1 MERRK
6 NPRFRLDLPCRLAL
20 GKGEE
25 KAQLLDVADGGLAVR
40 TSASASQGDSVHVT
54 ILPRA
59 APPITVET
67 LAWHVRRHRASSG
80 RSTYIMGL
88 VVSQA
93 SDEYDALVQERAK
106 LAERP
111 NPAGLRALRPLG
123 PAAKPGA
130 SSTSRLP
137 PRPPVSAQPGAETAP
152 ESAAKAPPA
161 PDEGDDEALESL
173 PMFRIRLGKGPRT
186 KRVCIAA
193 ADGDE
198 ARRAATEGFGKEWA
212 VLEISQ
218 G

>member
-1 MERRK
+1 LERRK

-40 TSASASQGDSVHVT
+40 TSASACQGDSVHVT

-111 NPAGLRALRPLG
+111 SPGGLRALRPLG

-130 SSTSRLP
+130 SSSPLP
-137 PRPPVSAQPGAETAP
+137 PRPPVSAHPGAETAP
-152 ESAAKAPPA
+152 DSVAEDPPA
-161 PDEGDDEALESL
+161 PDETNDEVLESL

-193 ADGDE
+193 ADCDE